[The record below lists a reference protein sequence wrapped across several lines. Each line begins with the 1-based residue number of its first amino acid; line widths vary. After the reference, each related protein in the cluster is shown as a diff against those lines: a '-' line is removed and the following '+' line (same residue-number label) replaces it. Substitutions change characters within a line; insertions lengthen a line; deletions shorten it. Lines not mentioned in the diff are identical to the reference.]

1 MLNALLRF
9 STRHSWL
16 VVLLSMTLIAS
27 GVYHFQH
34 LPIDA
39 VPDITNV
46 QIQINTAAPG
56 YSPLETE
63 QRITFP
69 IETLVAGMPHLKET
83 RSLSKYGLSQ
93 VTVVFEDGTDIYFAR
108 QQVGERLRT
117 AGSQLPPGID
127 PEMGPIST
135 GLGEIFMWTL
145 KAQPDARTPEGHPY
159 TPVDLRTLQDWVIR
173 PQLRNLPGVA
183 EINAMGGFQ
192 KQIHITPQPEKLQ
205 AYHLRFEDLIQAL
218 ESNNANVGAGYIERN
233 GEQYLVRVPG
243 QVKTPEDIGNIVI
256 HNTQGV
262 PLRVKQ
268 VATVQLG
275 KELRTGAATQD
286 GEEVVLGTAVMLLGA
301 NSRDVAYRVGE
312 KLKEINQSLPQG
324 VVAEPVYDRTL
335 LVDKAIHTVE
345 KNLVEG
351 ALLVVVI
358 LFLFLGNFRA
368 ALITAMIIPL
378 AMCVTLT
385 GMVKGGISANLMS
398 LGALDFGIIVD
409 GAVVI
414 VENALRRMALQ
425 QQAQG
430 AILSAPQRQSVVLA
444 ASQEASKEILFGQ
457 LIIMMV
463 YIPILSLT
471 GVEGKMFGPMALTV
485 IIAMAG
491 AMVLSFTFVPAA
503 ITLLI
508 RGRITEKE
516 SRLMHQLKRVY
527 QPTLAWL
534 IQRPKQVFAST
545 LLLLG
550 VCLALALG
558 LGREFIPSLNE
569 GDLIVQPVRIPGT
582 SLSQSV
588 AMEHAIDKAL
598 SALPET
604 QRVFARIGTAEIA
617 SDPMSPNEVDT
628 FVMLKDRK
636 DWPDPKMSQADLIQ
650 KIEGVLAD
658 LPGSVYE
665 FTQPIE
671 MRFNELIAGVRSD
684 VAVKIFGD
692 DTQVL
697 LRQAHAIAQVLN
709 GIPGAS
715 DVKVEQADGLPMLT
729 LALNYPALS
738 RYGLTVSEVQH
749 LVEVAIGGKSVG
761 QLFEGDRRFDLVV
774 RLPEAQR
781 QDLEQL
787 KRLPVPLPQGKG
799 MVPLAS
805 VVDFQLKPGPNQISR
820 EAGKRRIVVT
830 ANVRGR
836 DMGSFVSEAQD
847 KIAQQVTL
855 ESGYWLTWGGQ
866 FEQMISAA
874 NRLKVVIPLALVV
887 IIVLLFL
894 ALNHLKDA
902 LLVFSGVPL
911 ALTGGVVAL
920 WVRGM
925 PLSISAG
932 IGFIALSGVAVLNGL
947 VLISFIKHLR
957 EDGKPLLQAVQ
968 EGTLV
973 RLRPVLMTALV
984 ASLGFIP
991 MALAQGTGAEVQRP
1005 LATVVIGGI
1014 LSSTFLTLLVFPVL
1028 YTYFNHSSAEDDSHA
1043 IPDIVS

>member
-1 MLNALLRF
+1 MLTSLLRF
-9 STRHSWL
+9 STRQSGL
-16 VVLLSMTLIAS
+16 VILLSLTLIAS
-27 GVYHFQH
+27 GIYHFQR

-69 IETLVAGMPHLKET
+69 IETLVAGMPRLHET

-93 VTVVFEDGTDIYFAR
+93 VTVVFEEGTDIYFAR

-135 GLGEIFMWTL
+135 GLGEIFMWTV
-145 KAQPDARTPEGHPY
+145 KAQAGALTAEGKPY

-173 PQLRNLPGVA
+173 PQLRNLPGIA
-183 EINAMGGFQ
+183 EINAMGGYQ

-205 AYHLRFEDLIQAL
+205 AYQLRFEDLISAL
-218 ESNNANVGAGYIERN
+218 ENNNANVGAGYIERN

-243 QVKTPEDIGNIVI
+243 QVKTPEDIANIVVK
-256 HNTQGV
+256 NKGNV
-262 PLRVKQ
+262 PIRVKQ
-268 VATVQLG
+268 LATVQLG
-275 KELRTGAATQD
+275 RELRTGAATQD
-286 GEEVVLGTAVMLLGA
+286 GEEVVLGTAVMLLGS
-301 NSRDVAYRVGE
+301 NSRDVAHRVGE
-312 KLKEINQSLPQG
+312 KLKEVNKSLPAG

-351 ALLVVVI
+351 ALLVVAI

-414 VENALRRMALQ
+414 VENALRRMALRQ
-425 QQAQG
+425 QSLGHVLNTA
-430 AILSAPQRQSVVLA
+430 QRQEVVFE

-485 IIAMAG
+485 IIAMVG
-491 AMVLSFTFVPAA
+491 AMVLSFSFVPAA
-503 ITLLI
+503 ITLFI
-508 RGRITEKE
+508 RGRVTEKE
-516 SRLMHQLKRVY
+516 NRLLLWLKGVY
-527 QPTLAWL
+527 RPTLSWVM
-534 IQRPKQVFAST
+534 RYPKGVFAST
-545 LLLLG
+545 LVLLG
-550 VCLALALG
+550 LCSVLALSLG
-558 LGREFIPSLNE
+558 TEFVPSLNE
-569 GDLIVQPVRIPGT
+569 GDIVIQPVRIPGT

-588 AMEHAIDKAL
+588 EMEHALDKAL
-598 SALPET
+598 NALPET
-604 QRVFARIGTAEIA
+604 ERVFARIGTAEIA

-628 FVMLKDRK
+628 FVMLKERDQ
-636 DWPDPKMSQADLIQ
+636 WPDPKMSQAALIQ
-650 KIEGVLAD
+650 KIEGVLD
-658 LPGSVYE
+658 EMPGSVYE

-684 VAVKIFGD
+684 VAVKVFGD
-692 DTQVL
+692 DTQIL
-697 LRQAHAIAQVLN
+697 LRHAHTIAGILN
-709 GIPGAS
+709 TIPGAS
-715 DVKVEQADGLPMLT
+715 DVKVEQAEGLPMLT
-729 LALNYPALS
+729 LEIQYPALS
-738 RYGLTVSEVQH
+738 RYGITVTELQN
-749 LVEVAIGGKSVG
+749 LVEVAIGGKPVG
-761 QLFEGDRRFDLVV
+761 QIFEGDRRFDMVV
-774 RLPEAQR
+774 RLPEQQR
-781 QDLEQL
+781 QNIEEL
-787 KRLPVPLPQGKG
+787 KRLPVPLPQGNG
-799 MVPLAS
+799 VVPLS
-805 VVDFQLKPGPNQISR
+805 NLVDFQLKPGPNQISR
-820 EAGKRRIVVT
+820 EQGKRRIVVT

-836 DMGSFVSEAQD
+836 DMGSFVNEAQERISEKVSLD
-847 KIAQQVTL
+847 
-855 ESGYWLTWGGQ
+855 SGYWLTWGGQ
-866 FEQMISAA
+866 FEQMLSAA
-874 NRLKVVIPLALVV
+874 NRLKVVIPIALGV

-911 ALTGGVVAL
+911 ALTGGIVAL
-920 WVRGM
+920 WVRQM

-957 EDGKPLLQAVQ
+957 EEGTPLVEAVK

-973 RLRPVLMTALV
+973 RLRPGTHD
-984 ASLGFIP
+984 
-991 MALAQGTGAEVQRP
+991 GTGGLP
-1005 LATVVIGGI
+1005 G
-1014 LSSTFLTLLVFPVL
+1014 L
-1028 YTYFNHSSAEDDSHA
+1028 YSHG
-1043 IPDIVS
+1043 PGTGYRL